1 MAEHSGGLHALLI
14 ECVCTTGY
22 SSGTDNSVQ
31 ANTLHKDRLSGL
43 VVQVKEVLST
53 VLLFAL

>member
-1 MAEHSGGLHALLI
+1 VAEHSGGLHALLI

-43 VVQVKEVLST
+43 VVQVKDLST
-53 VLLFAL
+53 VLLCSN